1 MIGKLKLFTLYF
13 LFLALSTPFLSV
25 QASVLDAALTSPQE
39 FSGQSIT
46 IEGEVVGEPLKD
58 PQGVWVNIVSGSKQ
72 IGVFSSDKNMV
83 DLITHWGSYRYRG
96 DYLQVKGVFYKDCP
110 VHQISD
116 LHLEALRVIDQGQRR
131 EFVISAQKKRLAMML
146 SIICLTTA
154 AIYFIKFQYGK
165 RA

>member
-1 MIGKLKLFTLYF
+1 MVGKLKFFTFCL
-13 LFLALSTPFLSV
+13 LLLAFSTPFLSV

-58 PQGVWVNIVSGSKQ
+58 SQGVWINIVSGSKQ
-72 IGVFSSDKNMV
+72 IGVFSSDKNIV
-83 DLITHWGSYRYRG
+83 DLITYWGSYRYRG
-96 DYLQVKGVFYKDCP
+96 DYLQIKGVFYKDCP

-116 LHLEALRVIDQGQRR
+116 LHLEVLRVVQEGQRR
-131 EFVISAQKKRLAMML
+131 EFTVSAQKKRLAMIL

-154 AIYFIKFQYGK
+154 AIYFIKVQYGK